1 MINVNNESIR
11 SGGLAGNEEVL
22 NHLLDI
28 YRSSPE
34 KLTESQ
40 KEEISKLA
48 YAYGKEFEV
57 ESKPISKGLFDL
69 VDTAAFGMV
78 PNSWRPESAGEKYFG
93 ESGLDKFAGG
103 VGTVGGLLPAGGL
116 LLKGAS
122 KIAPMAGQLGNKV
135 ASGGAG
141 EFASA
146 GIEYAGSLNA
156 GNKLKTAVASI
167 KESQAVARSK
177 EIAQKI
183 HKASPTNFDD
193 ILDFSNLGL

>member
-1 MINVNNESIR
+1 MAQYAPRDRMASEKDAIVELVRRWNE
-11 SGGLAGNEEVL
+11 GN
-22 NHLLDI
+22 LDI
-28 YRSSPE
+28 TDDRAN
-34 KLTESQ
+34 
-40 KEEISKLA
+40 KLA
-48 YAYGKEFEV
+48 QKAYEHGIDFDPQ
-57 ESKPISKGLFDL
+57 SRPISKGLFDL

-78 PNSWRPESAGEKYFG
+78 PNSWRPESVGEKYFG

-146 GIEYAGSLNA
+146 GAEYAGSLNV
-156 GNKLKTAVASI
+156 GNRLKTAVASA
-167 KESQAVARSK
+167 KESQAFNRSK
-177 EIAQKI
+177 EIARKYYGDRNNPYNI
-183 HKASPTNFDD
+183 
-193 ILDFSNLGL
+193 DFTNLGL